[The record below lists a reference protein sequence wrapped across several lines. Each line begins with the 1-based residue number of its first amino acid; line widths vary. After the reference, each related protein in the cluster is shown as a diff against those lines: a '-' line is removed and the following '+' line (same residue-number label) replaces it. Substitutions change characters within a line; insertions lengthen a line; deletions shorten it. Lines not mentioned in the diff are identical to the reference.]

1 MNKEVVYD
9 EINNIKKIITYKY
22 EEYNLFL
29 EKLEQLSN
37 HYIQLEINYSIKKTE
52 YDSLNYSFIN
62 KNYDVNFDNMLIYS
76 LVKEKKTELDNLFL
90 EKNKFKNDITIVESN
105 INKINLEIA
114 SHTEYLSEL
123 EKKIIRIDRWG
134 DSNDNIRQMFRSD
147 YLFENQLSIINSLL
161 K

>member
-1 MNKEVVYD
+1 MNKELVYD
-9 EINNIKKIITYKY
+9 EINNIKKIINYKY
-22 EEYNLFL
+22 QEYNVFL

-52 YDSLNYSFIN
+52 YDSLNYSFVN

-90 EKNKFKNDITIVESN
+90 EKNNFKNDITIVESN

-123 EKKIIRIDRWG
+123 EKQIIRIDRWG
-134 DSNDNIRQMFRSD
+134 DSDDSIRQMFRSD
-147 YLFENQLSIINSLL
+147 YMFENQLSIINSLV

>member
-1 MNKEVVYD
+1 MNKELVYD

-22 EEYNLFL
+22 HEYNVFL

-52 YDSLNYSFIN
+52 YDSLNYSFVN

-90 EKNKFKNDITIVESN
+90 EKNNFKNDITIVESN

-123 EKKIIRIDRWG
+123 EKQIIRIDRWG
-134 DSNDNIRQMFRSD
+134 DSDDNIRKMFRSD
-147 YLFENQLSIINSLL
+147 YLFENQLSIINSLV

>member
-1 MNKEVVYD
+1 MNKELVYD
-9 EINNIKKIITYKY
+9 EINNIKKIINYKY
-22 EEYNLFL
+22 QEYNVFL

-52 YDSLNYSFIN
+52 YDSLNYSFVN

-90 EKNKFKNDITIVESN
+90 EKNNFKNDITIVESN

-123 EKKIIRIDRWG
+123 EKQIIRIDRWG
-134 DSNDNIRQMFRSD
+134 DSDDNIRQMFRSD
-147 YLFENQLSIINSLL
+147 YLFENQLSIINSLV